1 MKLALRWLLAWLS
14 AVVVTAVSGS
24 IVQTQFNL
32 ARIAELDGPISIGDR
47 LQVTG
52 FDLVSFAPTFAI
64 IVALALLIA
73 FVVAGALVRWI
84 SNARMPLFML
94 AGFVAIAA
102 ALAIM
107 SAMLPVTVIGATRSL
122 AGFLTL
128 SLCGAIGGWLYV
140 RILTGRTAR
149 TGTSDD
155 SGNLTHRH

>member
-14 AVVVTAVSGS
+14 AVVVTAALGS

-73 FVVAGALVRWI
+73 FVVAGALVRWVTK
-84 SNARMPLFML
+84 ARMPLFML

-107 SAMLPVTVIGATRSL
+107 SAMLPVTAIGATRSL

-128 SLCGAIGGWLYV
+128 SLCGAVGGWLYASV
-140 RILTGRTAR
+140 FTRKKPERQ
-149 TGTSDD
+149 
-155 SGNLTHRH
+155 NL